1 MLKTTFIASSLLAVS
16 LAANA
21 ELQALDDSNL
31 AEFAGQ
37 GGVYLSGEFTINSG
51 DNELPLWNDG
61 TRPYY
66 RNDNGVLVL
75 DNSQNPDGSGQADQ
89 CDLGVCGMR
98 FAIKLNENSEG
109 WYVIDDLSGGMS
121 FEGLTLRTERLT
133 SAVNYDAWDN
143 AAGDFQTMAIDEEV
157 VQIGLPGVVSFRDFK
172 FKFAVA
178 NNGEFGVA
186 PRDENGQVAINPETN
201 APYDS
206 FRQTDIFGVQL
217 NGDIILQGNLL
228 LFPVE

>member
-1 MLKTTFIASSLLAVS
+1 
-16 LAANA
+16 
-21 ELQALDDSNL
+21 
-31 AEFAGQ
+31 
-37 GGVYLSGEFTINSG
+37 
-51 DNELPLWNDG
+51 
-61 TRPYY
+61 
-66 RNDNGVLVL
+66 
-75 DNSQNPDGSGQADQ
+75 
-89 CDLGVCGMR
+89 CGMR